1 MTQDR
6 LQSLLQLKK
15 ESNER
20 VNFTIFEN
28 FSVDVYPMS
37 IHSYDDVVFFI
48 ARKDDD
54 KYLFG
59 VSNATT
65 SVFDSFSS
73 KVLFNKDID
82 NTLMV
87 MQCPLSHENAV
98 IMRRLF
104 DHTRPRLIGVENSF
118 GLGDRIGL
126 ANPGHLRAIRD
137 TGFRPVLAQQSIRE
151 LTRTER
157 TPEEVMDAATWAVFQ
172 EGYRDGFGSD
182 ADHLKTTDDI
192 DLMVQAGFT
201 MFTIDPSEY
210 VVNEASKLP
219 DTELS
224 QRAERVAW
232 DDLDDNLES
241 MAGRYTGT
249 AITPEDSFRME
260 PSMKEV
266 VQAIVKYGNVV
277 AHVVRMHRHLKTSY
291 PDYPS
296 EIEVSVDETD
306 SPTSLF
312 EHFFIANELKR
323 LGVGLVSLA
332 PRFIGDFEK
341 GIDYR
346 GEIDAFTDEYQKH
359 VAIAGV
365 LGPYKISIHSGSD
378 KFTVYRA
385 IGSIGKGHVHVKT
398 AGTSYLEALRVVSVK
413 EPGLFRSILTF
424 SLGNFTREKQTY
436 HVCGS
441 LEGVPDPDSLEDHEL
456 VNLFE
461 NDDARQ
467 VLHVAFG
474 KVLTLKDTSGAF
486 VFKDKV
492 LHCLNE
498 NEELHYR
505 FVEKH
510 FRRHI
515 EPFGSTGK

>member
-6 LQSLLQLKK
+6 LQSLLQLRK

-20 VNFTIFEN
+20 VNFTLFES

-37 IHSYDDVVFFI
+37 IHTYDDVVFFI
-48 ARKDDD
+48 ALKDDG
-54 KYLFG
+54 KFLFG
-59 VSNATT
+59 VSGATT
-65 SVFDSFSS
+65 SLFDSFSS

-82 NTLMV
+82 NNLML

-98 IMRRLF
+98 VVRRLF
-104 DHTRPRLIGVENSF
+104 DHTGPRLIGTENSF

-151 LTRTER
+151 LTRTNR

-172 EGYRDGFGSD
+172 EGYRSGFGSD
-182 ADHLKTTDDI
+182 ADHLKTIDDI
-192 DLMVQAGFT
+192 DLMVRAGFT
-201 MFTIDPSEY
+201 MFTIDPGEY
-210 VVNEASKLP
+210 VVNEASTLP
-219 DTELS
+219 DDELS
-224 QRAERVAW
+224 RRAERVAW
-232 DDLDDNLES
+232 NDLDDNLES
-241 MAGRYTGT
+241 MVARYAGTTIRL
-249 AITPEDSFRME
+249 PDLFRME

-291 PDYPS
+291 PDYPT

-312 EHFFIANELKR
+312 EHYYIANELKR

-346 GEIDAFTDEYQKH
+346 GDIEAFTEEYRKH
-359 VAIAGV
+359 LAIAEL

-385 IGSIGKGHVHVKT
+385 IGSIGTGHVHVKT
-398 AGTSYLEALRVVSVK
+398 AGTSYLEALRVVAVK
-413 EPGLFRSILTF
+413 DPALFRSILTF
-424 SLGNFTREKQTY
+424 SIENFSREKQTY
-436 HVCGS
+436 HVSGS
-441 LEGVPDPDSLEDHEL
+441 LERVPDPDSMEDHEL

-474 KVLTLKDTSGAF
+474 KVLTLQDTSGAF
-486 VFKDKV
+486 VFKDSIIN
-492 LHCLNE
+492 CLNE

-515 EPFGSTGK
+515 EPFGRAG